1 MLASI
6 SSGAGL
12 LGGFVGLFVVVFLVV
27 LGILWFVLPFAVFG
41 LKGRLDTLIA
51 LQRKQNDHVASLRAD
66 LAELRAGL
74 EQVARSGGGSRGA
87 GSGGNP
93 T

>member
-12 LGGFVGLFVVVFLVV
+12 FGGVVGLFVVLFLVV

-51 LQRKQNDHVASLRAD
+51 LQRQQNDHIASLRVD
-66 LAELRAGL
+66 LANHRSAIERVTHPPAG
-74 EQVARSGGGSRGA
+74 
-87 GSGGNP
+87 
-93 T
+93 